1 MTDEKEKI
9 LKTKKEEKK
18 EKQTPKKKDTK
29 YTLLQLVRKSEE
41 DEAVIV
47 GALANKHLLTD
58 YYIEQEKQSKGFDVT
73 PTLTEKE
80 FEKLIISFKN
90 KEV

>member
-29 YTLLQLVRKSEE
+29 YTLLQLVRK
-41 DEAVIV
+41 
-47 GALANKHLLTD
+47 
-58 YYIEQEKQSKGFDVT
+58 
-73 PTLTEKE
+73 
-80 FEKLIISFKN
+80 
-90 KEV
+90 